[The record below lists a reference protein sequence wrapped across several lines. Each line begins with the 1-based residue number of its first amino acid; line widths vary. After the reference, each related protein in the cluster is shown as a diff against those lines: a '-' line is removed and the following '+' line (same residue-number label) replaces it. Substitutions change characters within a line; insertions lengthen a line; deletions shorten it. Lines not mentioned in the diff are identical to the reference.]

1 MRLITVAIVLVVGA
15 AAVVAMTVLH
25 RPTNSAHSWLI
36 VDPAGPSM
44 VRGERGV
51 ITGSLRVTAPSGQPL
66 HYTVSGTTYGPTS
79 GQLTVDGVTGT
90 YTYTPTQATLLR
102 ASDSWAD
109 NEQSFSVAVTDGSH
123 DPVTVPVTVPVAPV
137 QLSVAKPPITVGKR
151 PLHVAVSPDGSRAYV
166 LNAGDGGTV
175 SVIDT
180 AANAPLGIPI
190 RLSKVYPSRFAT
202 TPDGKRL
209 YVTDV
214 ETHTVSVVDIATSA
228 VVGGPIRVGDGPLG
242 VAISPDGAR
251 VYVGDADNG
260 TVTVIEASDNS
271 VASVIQVGAAVYG
284 LAVSPDG
291 TRVYAIDR
299 GVRVNNA
306 YGKGTVSVIDTAT
319 NAVIGKPITVG
330 LAPEDVAVSPNG
342 DRVYVVNADEST
354 VSVIDSHSNT
364 VEGEP
369 IGVGPSP
376 AAVALSP
383 DGSLAY
389 VTDTGNG
396 TLSVIDT
403 AAKTLVGA
411 PIPVAP
417 GGLLYGVAV
426 SRDGTHI
433 YATDFNGGTVSVVS
447 HVPA

>member
-1 MRLITVAIVLVVGA
+1 
-15 AAVVAMTVLH
+15 
-25 RPTNSAHSWLI
+25 
-36 VDPAGPSM
+36 
-44 VRGERGV
+44 
-51 ITGSLRVTAPSGQPL
+51 
-66 HYTVSGTTYGPTS
+66 
-79 GQLTVDGVTGT
+79 
-90 YTYTPTQATLLR
+90 
-102 ASDSWAD
+102 
-109 NEQSFSVAVTDGSH
+109 
-123 DPVTVPVTVPVAPV
+123 
-137 QLSVAKPPITVGKR
+137 
-151 PLHVAVSPDGSRAYV
+151 
-166 LNAGDGGTV
+166 
-175 SVIDT
+175 
-180 AANAPLGIPI
+180 
-190 RLSKVYPSRFAT
+190 
-202 TPDGKRL
+202 
-209 YVTDV
+209 
-214 ETHTVSVVDIATSA
+214 
-228 VVGGPIRVGDGPLG
+228 
-242 VAISPDGAR
+242 
-251 VYVGDADNG
+251 VYVGDAGNG

-306 YGKGTVSVIDTAT
+306 FGRGTVSVIDTAT

-330 LAPEDVAVSPNG
+330 VAPEDIAVSPHG
-342 DRVYVVNADEST
+342 DRVYVVNADENT
-354 VSVIDSHSNT
+354 VSVIDSLSNT

-369 IGVGPSP
+369 IGVGSSP
-376 AAVALSP
+376 AAGALSP

-389 VTDTGNG
+389 VTDTGDG

-433 YATDFNGGTVSVVS
+433 YATDFNSGTVSVVS